1 MEAPLKSLKQS
12 IDPLSSK
19 STLTLTEKT
28 PLERVQDSERP
39 LERLMLDLPG
49 FRGYKLREQR
59 READRIVRSYV
70 YDSLEHSRDGLM
82 SSLQTLTDNKLSELV
97 EPMNRLVAKLDRVA
111 EKINRASYGYAG
123 FFDSVR
129 IEEPDLDRM
138 LAYDTQLVD
147 SARKFSEMVTS
158 FRSNLTQNKFDD
170 ARNSQ
175 LQLDGAI
182 GSLELAFD
190 QRKSVIEGVKV

>member
-1 MEAPLKSLKQS
+1 MRILEVGWKSE
-12 IDPLSSK
+12 I
-19 STLTLTEKT
+19 TLAAKP
-28 PLERVQDSERP
+28 PLERVQDSERS

-49 FRGYKLREQR
+49 FRGYKLKEQR

-70 YDSLEHSRDGLM
+70 YDSLEHSRDDLM
-82 SSLQTLTDNKLSELV
+82 SSLQTLTDNKLNELV

-111 EKINRASYGYAG
+111 QKINHASYGYAG
-123 FFDSVR
+123 FFDSVK

-147 SARKFSEMVTS
+147 LARKFSEMTTL

-175 LQLDGAI
+175 LQLDGSA

>member
-1 MEAPLKSLKQS
+1 
-12 IDPLSSK
+12 
-19 STLTLTEKT
+19 
-28 PLERVQDSERP
+28 
-39 LERLMLDLPG
+39 MLDVPG
-49 FRGYKLREQR
+49 FRGYKIREQR

-70 YDSLEHSRDGLM
+70 YDSLEHSRDDLM
-82 SSLQTLTDNKLSELV
+82 SSFQTLTDNKLSELI

-147 SARKFSEMVTS
+147 LARKFSEMTTL
-158 FRSNLTQNKFDD
+158 FRSNLTQKKFDD

-175 LQLDGAI
+175 LQLDDAI
-182 GSLELAFD
+182 GGLELAFD
-190 QRKSVIEGVKV
+190 RRKAIIEGVKV

>member
-1 MEAPLKSLKQS
+1 
-12 IDPLSSK
+12 
-19 STLTLTEKT
+19 
-28 PLERVQDSERP
+28 
-39 LERLMLDLPG
+39 
-49 FRGYKLREQR
+49 
-59 READRIVRSYV
+59 
-70 YDSLEHSRDGLM
+70 M

-158 FRSNLTQNKFDD
+158 FRNNLMQNKFDD
-170 ARNSQ
+170 VRNSQ

-182 GSLELAFD
+182 GGLELAFD

>member
-1 MEAPLKSLKQS
+1 
-12 IDPLSSK
+12 
-19 STLTLTEKT
+19 
-28 PLERVQDSERP
+28 
-39 LERLMLDLPG
+39 MLDLPG

-70 YDSLEHSRDGLM
+70 YDSLEHSRDDLM
-82 SSLQTLTDNKLSELV
+82 SSFQTLTDNKLRELI

-147 SARKFSEMVTS
+147 LARKFSEMTTL
-158 FRSNLTQNKFDD
+158 FRNNLTQNKFDD

-175 LQLDGAI
+175 LQLDGGI
-182 GSLELAFD
+182 GGLELAFD
-190 QRKSVIEGVKV
+190 QRKSVIDGVKV